1 MSRTSEALMG
11 EIAGPVVLLL
21 QALDVLEFVARHL
34 HPPSLDALLY
44 ESTPKADPLR
54 EALAGFGRAEWPE
67 ELLPFRGRLESAAQA
82 T

>member
-34 HPPSLDALLY
+34 HLLSLDA
-44 ESTPKADPLR
+44 
-54 EALAGFGRAEWPE
+54 
-67 ELLPFRGRLESAAQA
+67 LLPFRGRLESAAQA